1 MPDNDGHSTAAE
13 LERDAEELKKLIEDA
28 KELHEQITTH
38 LRKLRR
44 DQPRVTPATE
54 RRKKPR

>member
-1 MPDNDGHSTAAE
+1 MRDKDGHPTAVE
-13 LERDAEELKKLIEDA
+13 LERDAAQLKKLIEDA
-28 KELHEQITTH
+28 RELHEQITTH

-54 RRKKPR
+54 RRKKSL